1 MKKKILLLCVYVL
14 LFGVCC
20 VGTTFALL
28 TSKSRQLDN
37 TFVYDDIT
45 LSLTET
51 TGSTYTLIPGSVVDK
66 DPRITVGKN
75 SVQCW
80 LFVKLERDDTFDAMV
95 DYDLAAGWTPLE
107 GEDGVYWRKVEQTIM
122 DKTYGVLQGNR
133 VVVSSTVTEA
143 QLASLEH
150 SEKLTFSAYAIQCE
164 GISTPQTAWEFV
176 KSGGNEL

>member
-1 MKKKILLLCVYVL
+1 MKKKILLLCVYAL

-20 VGTTFALL
+20 VGTTFAVL

-37 TFVYDDIT
+37 TFVYGDIT

-107 GEDGVYWRKVEQTIM
+107 GEDGVYRRKVEQTIM
-122 DKTYGVLQGNR
+122 DKTYGVLQDNR
-133 VVVSSTVTEA
+133 VVVSDDLTEA
-143 QLASLEH
+143 QLASLAH
-150 SEKLTFSAYAIQCE
+150 SPKLTFFAYAIQCE
-164 GISTPQTAWEFV
+164 GISTPQTAWEIV
-176 KSGGNEL
+176 KSGGNEQ